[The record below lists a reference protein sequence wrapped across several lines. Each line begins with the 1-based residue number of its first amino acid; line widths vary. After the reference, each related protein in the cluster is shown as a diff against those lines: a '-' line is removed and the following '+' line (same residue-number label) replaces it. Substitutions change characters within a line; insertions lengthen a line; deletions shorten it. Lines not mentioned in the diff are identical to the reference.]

1 MFCLFHLP
9 KSAFCQFMGSSF
21 DFVLAELYECSVDI
35 YLSYLSKKKK
45 KSGLFDISTLTLLFQ

>member
-1 MFCLFHLP
+1 MFSLFHLP

-45 KSGLFDISTLTLLFQ
+45 KVVYLTYLL

>member
-1 MFCLFHLP
+1 MFSLFHLP
-9 KSAFCQFMGSSF
+9 KRAFCQFMGSSF

-45 KSGLFDISTLTLLFQ
+45 KKVVYLTYLL